1 MLSYKLI
8 LIAITVALSVI
19 VDWMTQLIAKK
30 NLNFLSSV
38 LIAVCLVYLW
48 FIIATGG
55 IVAWLN

>member
-1 MLSYKLI
+1 MLSYTGI
-8 LIAITVALSVI
+8 LITITAALSVI
-19 VDWMTQLIAKK
+19 VDWITQLIAKK

>member
-19 VDWMTQLIAKK
+19 VDWITQLIAKK